1 MVSYFK
7 TWIAPMPPYIDKYNS
22 FIITTHLSVFAD
34 RLLNI
39 RAKGKCVYTLSG
51 VYGV

>member
-7 TWIAPMPPYIDKYNS
+7 TEKTPMPPYISKYNS
-22 FIITTHLSVFAD
+22 FIIKTQMSGFAD
-34 RLLNI
+34 RLLNSC
-39 RAKGKCVYTLSG
+39 AKRRCMYTLSG